1 MKAACDAA
9 RRGHTLPA
17 CAARAGVSR
26 QTLYRWTQEDEAFAV
41 AFALAKEEGRAA
53 LEERALALAEKDD
66 GRHAIELLS
75 RRYPKAW
82 GRSDRVK
89 LDAKV
94 ENTSAGFKS
103 NAEVRACLQRMLSA
117 TEEEE

>member
-1 MKAACDAA
+1 M
-9 RRGHTLPA
+9 PA

-26 QTLYRWTQEDEAFAV
+26 QTIHRWTQEDEGFAV

-89 LDAKV
+89 VDAKV
-94 ENTSAGFKS
+94 EQTSTSFKNTD
-103 NAEVRACLQRMLSA
+103 EVRACLIRMLA
-117 TEEEE
+117 AVKDEEEE